1 MIRPDDG
8 FRCRVKL
15 ELDAISLGFFI
26 FRRQAFHVLFG
37 PAIDDLDVCPEA
49 QRCAGGIDGDVART
63 DDDDL
68 VALLDGQVFQGHF
81 PVLDALDVAQELFG
95 IDDAIDSIV
104 IDAEIPGI
112 HRPNGDEDGI
122 ESFLQFGQRL
132 IDTDF
137 DIVFDSNA
145 HGRQGL
151 GFALQ

>member
-8 FRCRVKL
+8 FRCRIKL

-26 FRRQAFHVLFG
+26 FRRQAFHVLFS

-68 VALLDGQVFQGHF
+68 VAFLDGQVFQGDF

-95 IDDAIDSIV
+95 IDDAIEGIV

-112 HRPNGDEDGI
+112 HRTDGNEDGI
-122 ESFLQFGQRL
+122 ESFLQFCQGL
-132 IDTDF
+132 IHADF
-137 DIVFDSNA
+137 DIVFNRDA
-145 HGRQGL
+145 HGCQSL
-151 GFALQ
+151 GFTLQ